1 MDPSPRLGEGAG
13 DAAGDAA
20 REGGALEA
28 AMAVPAS
35 PASRRGVQQLGI
47 LARLFMAF
55 LGACNREHDWLVVK
69 QTPLKNMI

>member
-1 MDPSPRLGEGAG
+1 MDPIPRLGEGAG

-28 AMAVPAS
+28 ARAALPAS
-35 PASRRGVQQLGI
+35 PASRRGLQQGI

-55 LGACNREHDWLVVK
+55 LGAGSKE
-69 QTPLKNMI
+69 NMIWIIWDN